1 MLGAVAAGPERGGH
15 ASFADAAR
23 AMARLKGER
32 VAPDPRAADVYDA
45 MYSDWL
51 ELHDHFGKETD
62 LMKRLRRRV

>member
-15 ASFADAAR
+15 ASFPDAAR

-32 VAPDPRAADVYDA
+32 VAPEPGAADVYDGLYA
-45 MYSDWL
+45 DWL

-62 LMKRLRRRV
+62 LMKRLRRRG